1 MQPNYKLVVWLSLL
15 CLGCDSPADAG
26 PDESKEPP
34 STFVVTVGQE
44 SVVIKEGETAQLDGQ
59 FTNPS
64 VSVTPQAYRVFPYAG
79 IKFKYPRS
87 FTFEADLSDPNSKS
101 WTLSGN
107 DLKIMIFVLNSR
119 LTTADFANN
128 MMEQFGGENCQV
140 VDANASLA
148 MGKQTLSGTTIH
160 VSVATFKMAMDIYL
174 VPSRG
179 PATKLLVIQ
188 DSLDD
193 AGNRSKEG
201 KQTLEELSSSFT
213 WSDEIAS
220 F

>member
-1 MQPNYKLVVWLSLL
+1 MQPNYKLLVWLSLL
-15 CLGCDSPADAG
+15 CLGCDSTADAG

-44 SVVIKEGETAQLDGQ
+44 SVVIKEGETAQLVGQ

-87 FTFEADLSDPNSKS
+87 FTFEADLSDTNSKS

-128 MMEQFGGENCQV
+128 MMEQFGADNCQV

-148 MGKQTLSGTTIH
+148 IGKQPLSGTTIH
-160 VSVATFKMAMDIYL
+160 VSVASFKMAMDIYL

-201 KQTLEELSSSFT
+201 KQTLEELTSSFT